1 MSITIRLSYD
11 VSGQLDT
18 VQLLILKM
26 VMKGGGDMYTY
37 G

>member
-1 MSITIRLSYD
+1 MSITIRLSCD
-11 VSGQLDT
+11 VSNQLDT

-26 VMKGGGDMYTY
+26 VMKEGGDMYTY